1 MPLTGIDGLPENFSD
16 FFGGAVKT
24 YDMDIMHATF
34 PLRIRALTLRVRNLK
49 GQRAFYH
56 ELLGLP
62 VRKASAERL
71 VLAPES
77 GTFTLELIADPSAP
91 LCPWPT
97 IGLYHFALLPPDRT
111 ALAAV
116 ATRLLAQ
123 GVFFEGAADH
133 AVSEALYF
141 RDPEGNGLELYVD
154 QPPAQWPRRGP
165 LMVTE
170 PLELE
175 ALLRG
180 AEPGPLPP
188 NVRLGHLHLHVP
200 DLDEAERFFAA
211 RLGMAVTLRTY
222 PGAHFFVY
230 DGYHHHVGA
239 NIWARGRRAPAHA
252 TGLLAYTLQVPEA
265 IARTLPPALQDPAG
279 VTVHVRAAGA

>member
-1 MPLTGIDGLPENFSD
+1 
-16 FFGGAVKT
+16 
-24 YDMDIMHATF
+24 MHATF
-34 PLRIRALTLRVRNLK
+34 PLRIRALTLRVRDLNV
-49 GQRAFYH
+49 QRAFYH
-56 ELLGLP
+56 ELLGLS
-62 VRKASAERL
+62 VREPAADRL

-91 LCPWPT
+91 LRPWPT
-97 IGLYHFALLPPDRT
+97 IGLYHFALLLPDRT

-116 ATRLLAQ
+116 AARLLAQ
-123 GVFFEGAADH
+123 SVFFEGAADH

-141 RDPEGNGLELYVD
+141 RDPEGNGLELYTD
-154 QPPAQWPRRGP
+154 RPPEQWPRRGP

-170 PLELE
+170 PLDLE

-180 AEPGPLPP
+180 ARPAPLPP
-188 NVRLGHLHLHVP
+188 DVRIGHLHLHVP
-200 DLDEAERFFAA
+200 DLDEAERFFAG
-211 RLGMAVTLRTY
+211 RLGMTVTLRTY
-222 PGAHFFVY
+222 PGARFFAY

-239 NIWARGRRAPAHA
+239 NIWARGRRAPEHA

-279 VTVHVRAAGA
+279 ITVHIRTAST